1 MARQDLQE
9 LYQHLMHERFRF
21 MGPGEHKLQDVYS
34 SVKSRYPQLC
44 DDAYLCRDS
53 CSSGDDQPEWK
64 HTVRESLDAL
74 EREGAIDIEL
84 AAPQADTPDHQ
95 DRLSDLETHLA
106 ALMRSAAPDAFLIIE
121 IAGTPDFLQFT
132 ATESMVQ
139 LDLPLVTERQA
150 LLEPKL
156 RAIAQELDL
165 ELYESKGSG
174 EDRFLD
180 IDLHGTAAEIAP
192 TVQEVLR
199 RLYEVESERALHFEC
214 NNCEY

>member
-1 MARQDLQE
+1 MARQDVQD
-9 LYQHLMHERFRF
+9 LYQHLMHEKFRF
-21 MGPGEHKLQDVYS
+21 LGPGEHELEDIYS
-34 SVKSRYPQLC
+34 AVKSRYPQLC

-53 CSSGDDQPEWK
+53 SSSGDDQPEWK
-64 HTVRESLDAL
+64 HTVRKSLDAL
-74 EREGAIDIEL
+74 EREGAVEL
-84 AAPQADTPDHQ
+84 AAQQEGAPDQ
-95 DRLSDLETHLA
+95 QGSRSGLETHLA
-106 ALMRSAAPDAFLIIE
+106 ALMRSAAPEAFLIIE

-139 LDLPLVTERQA
+139 LDLPLITERQA

-165 ELYESKGSG
+165 ELYENKSSAG
-174 EDRFLD
+174 DRFLD

-192 TVQEVLR
+192 KVQEIFH
-199 RLYEVESERALHFEC
+199 RLYDVESETALHFEC